1 MRYML
6 DTNICIYAIKHK
18 PEQVFKRLQEH
29 DSSEICIS
37 SVTYAELVHGVEKSK
52 SIEKNRLALALL
64 LANIE
69 IISFD
74 SLAAESYGK
83 IRADLEKAGNP
94 IGPLDMMI
102 AGHAKSHKYT
112 VVTNNTKE
120 FERVQGLKLENWAK

>member
-18 PEQVFKRLQEH
+18 PEQVFKHLQEH
-29 DSSEICIS
+29 DPKDICIS
-37 SVTYAELVHGVEKSK
+37 SITYGELVHGVEKSK
-52 SIEKNRLALALL
+52 AIDKNRVALALL

-69 IISFD
+69 IMNFD

-83 IRADLEKAGNP
+83 VRADLEKEGTP
-94 IGPLDMMI
+94 IGPLDTMI
-102 AGHAKSHKYT
+102 AGHAKALDYT

-120 FERVQGLKLENWAK
+120 FERVKGLKLENWFE